1 MTAIPAG
8 LTHKE
13 VQERLTRDG
22 YNELPGQKNQS
33 ALSIFLS
40 VISEPMLLMLLAA
53 GGLYLALGE
62 FRDAAMLSTFVV
74 VIITIT
80 FIQERKTE
88 RTLEKLR
95 DLSSPRAYV
104 IRESQRLRIPG
115 REVVVDDVIL
125 LAEGDR
131 VPADAVIIETSNLF
145 ADESLLTGES
155 IPVAKVEWD
164 GKMSPT
170 QPGGDGLPFVY
181 SGSMIVSG
189 RAVARVTAIGVN
201 TEIGHIGR
209 ALEGVV
215 EEETLL
221 KKETAKIVQIISIL
235 AFIAVG
241 IVVGIYGIING
252 AWMEGLFSGLTLSM
266 SLIPE
271 EFPVVLLIFLT
282 LGAWRLSK
290 RNVLTRRSSAIETL
304 GAATVLCVDKT
315 GTITQNIMHLTSLS
329 CGPAI
334 YNLDSYKH
342 KTIPD
347 DVHKVLE
354 YSILASQKDP
364 FDPIEKELKRAG
376 STILKGTKHIHT
388 SWRLAREYPL
398 SKTLLSLSHVWH
410 SPDKKDSIVAAKG
423 APEAIADLCHL
434 SPRKKDALMAQVT
447 MLTNRGQRVLGVAS
461 ATFTK
466 STLPKSQ
473 HDFAFKMVGLIGFAD
488 PVRPSISQ
496 SVKEAYAA
504 GIRVIMI
511 TGDYPGT
518 AAHIASEIGLTNPDA
533 FITGPQL
540 SNMTP
545 GDLRKRIREVNVFA
559 RVVPEQKL
567 LLVEA
572 LKENGEIVA
581 MTGDGVNDAPAL
593 KSAHIGIAMGERGTD
608 VAREASALVLLDD
621 DFSSI
626 VAAVRLGRTIYDNL
640 KKAMAF
646 VVSVHIPIAGMAIMP
661 IALGFPAVLLP
672 AHIAF
677 LELIIDP
684 ACTTVFEAE
693 PEDDDVMKRP
703 PRDLTKRLFDRSTL
717 LFSLIQGVSVLVVV
731 FGVYIAVRMFSHDA
745 ANARSVAFASLVVL
759 DLMLILSNVSW
770 SKGLVKILITP
781 NRALWQV
788 FGGAVSA
795 LILINYI
802 PFLRSLFHLTQMHAT
817 DFLIILIAGVTM
829 VVWFELLK
837 LAKKRYFS

>member
-1 MTAIPAG
+1 MTTIPAG

-13 VQERLTRDG
+13 AANRLLVDG
-22 YNELPGQKNQS
+22 YNDLPGQKRQS
-33 ALSIFLS
+33 TLAIFVS
-40 VISEPMLLMLLAA
+40 VISEPMLLLLLAA

-74 VIITIT
+74 VIIAIT

-104 IRESQRLRIPG
+104 VRESQRLRIPG
-115 REVVVDDVIL
+115 REVVVDDVIM

-131 VPADAVIIETSNLF
+131 VPADATIIESSNLF

-155 IPVAKVEWD
+155 IPVAKIEWD
-164 GKMSPT
+164 GSKPAT
-170 QPGGDGLPFVY
+170 QPGGDGLPFIY
-181 SGSMIVSG
+181 SGSMIISG
-189 RAVARVTAIGVN
+189 RGVARVTATGSN
-201 TEIGHIGR
+201 TQMGHIGR

-241 IVVGIYGIING
+241 IVVGMYGIVNG
-252 AWMEGLFSGLTLSM
+252 AWMQGLFSGLTLSM

-290 RNVLTRRSSAIETL
+290 RNVLTRRSAAIETL

-315 GTITQNIMHLTSLS
+315 GTITQNSMHLTSLS
-329 CGPAI
+329 CGPTV
-334 YNLDSYKH
+334 YDLDLYKN
-342 KTIPD
+342 KTVPD
-347 DVHKVLE
+347 DIHKVLE

-364 FDPIEKELKRAG
+364 FDPIEKELKHVG
-376 STILKGTKHIHT
+376 NTILKGTKHIHT
-388 SWRLAREYPL
+388 SWNLAREYPL

-434 SPRKKDALMAQVT
+434 PKAEKKTLMDQVT
-447 MLTNRGQRVLGVAS
+447 TLTNRGQRVLGVAK

-466 STLPKSQ
+466 TMLPNSQ
-473 HDFAFKMVGLIGFAD
+473 HDFAFEMVGLIGFAD
-488 PVRPSISQ
+488 PVRPSIRQ
-496 SVKEAYAA
+496 SVAEAYGA

-518 AAHIASEIGLTNPDA
+518 ATHIARQIGLTDPDSV
-533 FITGPQL
+533 ITGSQV
-540 SNMTP
+540 SAMTP
-545 GDLRKRIREVNVFA
+545 GDLRKHIREVNIFA

-608 VAREASALVLLDD
+608 VAREASALVLLND

-640 KKAMAF
+640 KKAMSF
-646 VVSVHIPIAGMAIMP
+646 VVSVHIPIAGMAILP
-661 IALGFPAVLLP
+661 IAFGFPAVLLP

-693 PEDDDVMKRP
+693 PEDEDVMKRP
-703 PRDLTKRLFDRSTL
+703 PRDLTKRLFDRSTTV
-717 LFSLIQGVSVLVVV
+717 FSVIQGISVLVVV
-731 FGVYIAVRMFSHDA
+731 FGVFIAARMLSHDA
-745 ANARSVAFASLVVL
+745 ADARSVAFTLLVIM
-759 DLMLILSNVSW
+759 DLLLILSNVSW
-770 SKGLVKILITP
+770 SKGLLKILITP

-788 FGGAVSA
+788 SGAAVAA

-802 PFLRSLFHLTQMHAT
+802 PFLRTLFHLTRMHSI
-817 DFLIILIAGVTM
+817 DFLVILLAGVTM